1 MNENDPRIIRRK
13 QYKNLLIIVLVI
25 FVFVVVGIYVG
36 SSGKNEI
43 SHSDEASVTEIASP
57 IDKIDSS
64 SIWIQRAEN
73 RLADM
78 GGKTDELS
86 TKIFDLEKEREHL
99 LKRDQV
105 QEGKFNSLLDQFAE
119 LEERLKQEEHHG
131 MQYED
136 GEENAAEIQSDI
148 FELVD
153 SEIKTEEGKTE
164 KNYVPAGAFVKAVLI
179 GGLDASAGVTSQ
191 ANPRPVLMRIIKNGT
206 LPNETYSSL
215 KDCVI
220 TGAGIGDISSERAYI
235 RLERMSCKRNNQFLD
250 TPVFGTVFGPD
261 GKDGVRGR
269 AVWREGN
276 LLRRGFIAGLFSGLG
291 KGITESFSTT
301 SISPLGS
308 TKTINNSDI
317 AKSGIASG
325 ASNALEKLS
334 NYHIE
339 RAEQYQPVIEVG
351 AGVEVDVVFLK
362 GVELVVKGSSA
373 RIRE

>member
-1 MNENDPRIIRRK
+1 MNDNSPRAIRRK
-13 QYKNLLIIVLVI
+13 QYQNVLIIVLVLFAI
-25 FVFVVVGIYVG
+25 LMAGLYLSRG
-36 SSGKNEI
+36 SEEDVRSRETQSI
-43 SHSDEASVTEIASP
+43 TEFASP
-57 IDKIDSS
+57 IDKIDNS

-73 RLADM
+73 RMETM

-86 TKIFDLEKEREHL
+86 GKIIDLEKEREHL
-99 LKRDQV
+99 LKRDQA
-105 QEGKFNSLLDQFAE
+105 QEQKFNSLLEQFAG
-119 LEERLKQEEHHG
+119 LEEKIKREEHHG
-131 MQYED
+131 AQYDED
-136 GEENAAEIQSDI
+136 QSDNAEIQTDV
-148 FELVD
+148 FQLTD
-153 SEIKTEEGKTE
+153 SEIEIDEGKTE
-164 KNYVPAGAFVKAVLI
+164 KNYVPAGGFVKAVLI

-235 RLERMSCKRNNQFLD
+235 RLERMSCKRNDQFLD

-308 TKTINNSDI
+308 TKSINNGDI
-317 AKSGIASG
+317 AKSGIATG

-362 GVELVVKGSSA
+362 GVELL
-373 RIRE
+373 